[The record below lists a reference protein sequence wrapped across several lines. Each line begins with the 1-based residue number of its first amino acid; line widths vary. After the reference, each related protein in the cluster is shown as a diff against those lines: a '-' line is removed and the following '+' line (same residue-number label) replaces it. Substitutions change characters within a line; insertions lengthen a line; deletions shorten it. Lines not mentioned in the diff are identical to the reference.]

1 MVNFYYLQLICIFC
15 LSMILMRNIW
25 LFAKVLRFLQSFL
38 IMRKNYLEFW
48 LILLVSFVLFFALS
62 AFDTFKIGNFEL
74 KTSGILDRLLRVP
87 ENLKA
92 VEDSAIAVQADTVDV
107 KPKVIDETPQIILFV
122 GDSMLEGLS
131 PRLAAYAAENGHT
144 LYSVIWYSS
153 TSEVWGNSTKL
164 ADYITKYKPTYVF
177 VSLGANELFVRD
189 IANKRDK
196 YVKNILSQIGDIPF
210 VWIGP
215 PNWKPDTGIN
225 DLVAKNVL
233 RCKNGSFFL
242 SNGMQFD
249 RAKDGAH
256 PTRKSARAWMDSVAR
271 WMPENAAH
279 PIKMSKPEAQTA
291 KPARVFM
298 HQPNEK

>member
-1 MVNFYYLQLICIFC
+1 MNKTYLG
-15 LSMILMRNIW
+15 
-25 LFAKVLRFLQSFL
+25 
-38 IMRKNYLEFW
+38 FW
-48 LILLVSFVLFFALS
+48 RIIALAFVLIFALS
-62 AFDTFKIGNFEL
+62 AFDTLKIGSFEL
-74 KTSGILDRLLRVP
+74 KTSGMLDRLTRVP
-87 ENLKA
+87 DGID
-92 VEDSAIAVQADTVDV
+92 VEIDSTQVVVTDSAET
-107 KPKVIDETPQIILFV
+107 KPRVMDETPQTILFV
-122 GDSMLEGLS
+122 GDSMLEGLY

-144 LYSVIWYSS
+144 MYAVIWYSS

-164 ADYITKYKPTYVF
+164 AEYIEKCKPTYVF
-177 VSLGANELFVRD
+177 VSLGANELFVKN
-189 IANKRDK
+189 IAEKRDK

-225 DLVAKNVL
+225 DLVAKNVK

-279 PIKMSKPEAQTA
+279 PIKMNLPAVQTA
-291 KPARVFM
+291 KAKRVFM

>member
-1 MVNFYYLQLICIFC
+1 MNKTYKGFWG
-15 LSMILMRNIW
+15 ILVV
-25 LFAKVLRFLQSFL
+25 A
-38 IMRKNYLEFW
+38 
-48 LILLVSFVLFFALS
+48 FVLFFALS
-62 AFDTFKIGNFEL
+62 AFDSIAIGGLEL
-74 KTSGILDRLLRVP
+74 KTSGMLDRLTRAPEGVDEVQDTTIVVVEEDTLVVP
-87 ENLKA
+87 
-92 VEDSAIAVQADTVDV
+92 Q
-107 KPKVIDETPQIILFV
+107 PKVIDETPQTILFV
-122 GDSMLEGLS
+122 GDSMLEGLY

-164 ADYITKYKPTYVF
+164 AEYIEKVKPTYIF

-189 IANKRDK
+189 IATKRDK
-196 YVKNILSQIGDIPF
+196 YVKTILSQIGDIPF

-225 DLVAKNVL
+225 DLVAKNVKGK
-233 RCKNGSFFL
+233 KNGSFFV
-242 SNGMQFD
+242 SNGMHFD

-271 WMPENAAH
+271 WMPANAAH
-279 PIKMSKPEAQTA
+279 PIKMNTPSVETA
-291 KPARVFM
+291 KAKRVFM